1 MSTVSAWPSSN
12 DRYNRG
18 WMPEAT
24 THDSVPTIDWVPISS
39 RPKTRL
45 LFSAALVVLVLVC
58 VLLLVIR
65 NVYADIRIL
74 ITMVLPMTIVTGLA
88 LVKWL
93 APEPELF
100 VPRSVKIRS
109 GGSFP
114 VRWRRPARLA
124 RGNLSCYFV
133 GEKASLISFPNTA
146 IESRRQFLR
155 QPIFT
160 ASAEQND
167 GVATFEGNF
176 QPQLL
181 VPSKGD
187 LRYSLQVKN
196 DKGFPR
202 KWEYDIRELLGS

>member
-1 MSTVSAWPSSN
+1 M
-12 DRYNRG
+12 
-18 WMPEAT
+18 
-24 THDSVPTIDWVPISS
+24 
-39 RPKTRL
+39 L
-45 LFSAALVVLVLVC
+45 LCL
-58 VLLLVIR
+58 LLLVFR

-74 ITMVLPMTIVTGLA
+74 ITMVLPMTIVTGVA

-100 VPRSVKIRS
+100 VPRSVKIQS
-109 GGSFP
+109 GAPFP

-124 RGNLSCYFV
+124 RGNLSCYFLGQKV
-133 GEKASLISFPNTA
+133 SLISFPNTA
-146 IESRRQFLR
+146 IESRREFLR

-160 ASAEQND
+160 ASAGQND
-167 GVATFEGNF
+167 GLATFEGNF
-176 QPQLL
+176 QPELL
-181 VPSKGD
+181 VPSNGG